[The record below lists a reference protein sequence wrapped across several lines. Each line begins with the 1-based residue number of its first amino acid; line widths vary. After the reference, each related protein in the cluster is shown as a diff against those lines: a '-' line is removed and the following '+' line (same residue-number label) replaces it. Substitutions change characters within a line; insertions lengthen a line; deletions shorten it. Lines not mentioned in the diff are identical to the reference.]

1 MCECTHVQNHASINK
16 SRHMNLWDIRQLS
29 NPEIVHFGNVTGY
42 RAAVS
47 VKKELLLRHFSR
59 ILSIDTVSKIMEQL
73 F

>member
-1 MCECTHVQNHASINK
+1 MCECMHVQNHASINK
-16 SRHMNLWDIRQLS
+16 SRHMNLWDVRQFS

-42 RAAVS
+42 RAAVLL
-47 VKKELLLRHFSR
+47 KKELLLRYFSR